1 MVQTK
6 FALNHA
12 KARLLPTAAQIVV
25 ATTSTQQTF
34 LRVLADV
41 RFPAGLSQA
50 EEARE
55 ERLFTF
61 YNVTGKTEV
70 AQNAS
75 LICKILDDV
84 FDDPNDEFHD
94 VETEL
99 AGLPV
104 SILSRLFILHGEAIP
119 ALDGALLRV
128 AAKELVKGHIFN
140 PDSTNQ
146 IKTLLKDQRRRK
158 LQTLARRSA
167 KACATPSADS
177 IENAKLFSGVFDTV
191 FKNPDTLM

>member
-1 MVQTK
+1 
-6 FALNHA
+6 
-12 KARLLPTAAQIVV
+12 
-25 ATTSTQQTF
+25 
-34 LRVLADV
+34 V
-41 RFPAGLSQA
+41 R
-50 EEARE
+50 
-55 ERLFTF
+55 
-61 YNVTGKTEV
+61 
-70 AQNAS
+70 NAS
-75 LICKILDDV
+75 LICTILDEV
-84 FDDPNDEFHD
+84 LYDPNDELHD

-146 IKTLLKDQRRRK
+146 IKTLLVNQRRRK

-177 IENAKLFSGVFDTV
+177 IDSANLFSGVFDTV
-191 FKNPDTLM
+191 FKNPDTLMLLGSFRLLRHSLRYPDFDTAWSVTFSDTCLPLSWLKLGSIMRTLHSPIHQVTTTD